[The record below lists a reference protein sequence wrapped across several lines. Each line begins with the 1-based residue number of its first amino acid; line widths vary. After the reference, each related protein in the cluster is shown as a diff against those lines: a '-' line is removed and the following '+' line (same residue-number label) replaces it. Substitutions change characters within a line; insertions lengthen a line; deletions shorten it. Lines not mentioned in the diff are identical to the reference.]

1 MTRTYLI
8 VFLVVA
14 LVGVAGWAA
23 YQKISGDDAD
33 IPGFSSPSPSP
44 TMSEEQTSSATPTPG
59 PVQTLEGGL
68 QVQDLV
74 VGDGE
79 EAKSGMIVSVHYSGW
94 LAEAA
99 EDGSVTTGTMFDS
112 SLERQPYS
120 FTLGAGGV
128 IRGWDV
134 GVAGMKVGGTRV
146 LLIPPSMGYG
156 SQGAGDV
163 IPPNATLLFQ
173 VQLLGVGK

>member
-8 VFLVVA
+8 VLLVVA
-14 LVGVAGWAA
+14 LIGVAGWAA
-23 YQKISGDDAD
+23 YQQIFGDNAGM
-33 IPGFSSPSPSP
+33 PGFSSPSPSP
-44 TMSEEQTSSATPTPG
+44 TMTASPTPDTAATPG

-68 QVQDLV
+68 QVQDLR

-79 EAKSGMIVSVHYSGW
+79 EAKAGMTVSVHYSGW
-94 LAEAA
+94 LAEIA
-99 EDGSVTTGTMFDS
+99 EDGSVTAGTLFDS
-112 SLERQPYS
+112 SLERDPFS

-128 IRGWDV
+128 IKGWDV
-134 GVAGMKVGGTRV
+134 GVAGMKVGGVRV
-146 LLIPPSMGYG
+146 LLIPPGIGYG
-156 SQGAGDV
+156 SQGRGDV